1 MAAHY
6 MDGVYRMPINQK
18 IENIFSEL
26 TASERKAAR
35 YILENLDE
43 AAFMTIN
50 RIARETGVSTTTVI
64 RLSYRLGYSGF
75 QELKVELR
83 KLVTAQI
90 SLEKR
95 LAKTQPAKDSK
106 NGNAS
111 LEKDIQNLLELD
123 KRLQIDEVTVIA
135 EKIVS
140 ADCVYICACR
150 TSLSVATY
158 LYAIL
163 PKIIGFHK
171 VILLSDEARPERFG
185 AIEAEDLL
193 LVIDY
198 PRYLKKIN
206 KIIQQVKKKG
216 TTVVAI
222 TDSRLSRLANASDY
236 TLTAPFES
244 TTFHNS
250 MVAPIAMINVLIA
263 TIISQI
269 KEDVLF
275 SIKHSEA
282 ILYEWD
288 TFDLE
293 Y

>member
-1 MAAHY
+1 
-6 MDGVYRMPINQK
+6 MDGVCRMTINQK
-18 IENIFSEL
+18 IENIFPEL
-26 TASERKAAR
+26 TASERKVAR
-35 YILENLDE
+35 YILENSAE
-43 AAFMTIN
+43 AAFMTMD
-50 RIARETGVSTTTVI
+50 RIARKTGVSTTTVI

-75 QELKVELR
+75 QELKAHLR

-95 LAKTQPAKDSK
+95 LAKTQPAKDGK

-111 LEKDIQNLLELD
+111 LERDIQNLLKLD
-123 KRLQIDEVTVIA
+123 ERLQIDEVTAVA

-140 ADCVYICACR
+140 ADFVYICAFR
-150 TSLSVATY
+150 TSLSVAIY
-158 LYAIL
+158 LYSIL
-163 PKIIGFHK
+163 TKIIGFRK
-171 VILLSDEARPERFG
+171 VHLLSYEARPEQFG

-198 PRYLKKIN
+198 PRYLKKTI

-222 TDSRLSRLANASDY
+222 TDSRLSRLAHTADY
-236 TLTAPFES
+236 TLSTPFES

-263 TIISQI
+263 TIISLV
-269 KEDVLF
+269 KEDVLS
-275 SIKHSEA
+275 SIKNSEA

-288 TFDLE
+288 TFELE